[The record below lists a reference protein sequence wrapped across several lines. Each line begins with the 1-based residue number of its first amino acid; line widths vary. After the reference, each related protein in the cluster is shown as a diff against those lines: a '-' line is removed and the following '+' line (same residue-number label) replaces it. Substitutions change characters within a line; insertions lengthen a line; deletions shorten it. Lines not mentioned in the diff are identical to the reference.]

1 MFWTTPCYLR
11 GPFAKEGSAR
21 DFECE
26 SDMPKWTFWM
36 VRFKIW
42 HAAMGPPD
50 EDMLIGQ
57 AHDYMLMGKTHEH
70 MLMGQAHEPVLMGQA
85 HGHVLIAPAN
95 IPFGMPNEP
104 VRRS

>member
-1 MFWTTPCYLR
+1 MSISSWDVSIDRSDMFWTTPCYLR
-11 GPFAKEGSAR
+11 GPFAKEGSVR

-57 AHDYMLMGKTHEH
+57 AH
-70 MLMGQAHEPVLMGQA
+70 EPVLMGQA